1 MTDPLM
7 EEIIKELEE
16 SRRKLSRLQDGIVPR
31 ADGSIRHDGSIR
43 YDGSATYLHVKKEE
57 LSPILE
63 NLNTVIQDLKNSIE
77 RDS

>member
-16 SRRKLSRLQDGIVPR
+16 SRRKLSCLQDGIVPR
-31 ADGSIRHDGSIR
+31 ADGSIKHDGSIK
-43 YDGSATYLHVKKEE
+43 YDGSATYSYMKKEG

-63 NLNTVIQDLKNSIE
+63 KE
-77 RDS
+77 A